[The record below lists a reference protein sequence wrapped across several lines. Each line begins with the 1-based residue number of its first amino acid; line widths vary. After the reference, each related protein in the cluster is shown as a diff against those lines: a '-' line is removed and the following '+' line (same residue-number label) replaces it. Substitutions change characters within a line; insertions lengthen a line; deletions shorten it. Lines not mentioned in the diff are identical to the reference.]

1 MLRGCDTQKSLCIT
15 DVGAPRPDLPYFP
28 LVVRGGRRMVKV
40 GGHPAVELL
49 GSKNI
54 RALYKH
60 EIVSFDHEISRLQS
74 PREGW

>member
-1 MLRGCDTQKSLCIT
+1 
-15 DVGAPRPDLPYFP
+15 
-28 LVVRGGRRMVKV
+28 MVKV
-40 GGHPAVELL
+40 GGHPVVELL